1 MAKKKETKNASVIE
15 PPAIEKVEQQPQILD
30 LKQFL
35 ENKIISELGTPK
47 NFSHVRAINTWENR
61 WRINVYSKEEG
72 FITKFKIVNS
82 FFGIWEDNQLVT
94 KPQIEKIY

>member
-1 MAKKKETKNASVIE
+1 MAKKKETKSVE
-15 PPAIEKVEQQPQILD
+15 TLEKPTENTEPQILD

-35 ENKIISELGTPK
+35 ENKVIQELGKPK

-82 FFGIWEDNQLVT
+82 FFGIWENEELIT
-94 KPQIEKIY
+94 KPQLEKIYQK